1 MALELVVVTP
11 EGEALS
17 EEVEQVVLPGEAGD
31 FGVLESHERFLTP
44 LQLGPME
51 IIRSAADAS
60 RSADGSRSG
69 DASRPKQE
77 WAAITSGFAEV
88 DGSRVVVLVDSCAL
102 ARDIDRDETEN
113 RRVAAEG
120 ELANLAVGDATA
132 GERAR
137 LTAVVARAELE
148 LEVADR

>member
-1 MALELVVVTP
+1 MAIELVVVTP

-17 EEVEQVVLPGEAGD
+17 ESVQQVVLPGEAGE

-51 IIRSAADAS
+51 IIRD
-60 RSADGSRSG
+60 SG
-69 DASRPKQE
+69 NE

-88 DGSRVVVLVDSCAL
+88 DGQRCVVLVDSCTL
-102 ARDIDRDETEN
+102 ASKVDTGAVESAKSEADGQLASLPDDE
-113 RRVAAEG
+113 
-120 ELANLAVGDATA
+120 ANA

-137 LTAVVARAELE
+137 LAGVVARAELE
-148 LEVADR
+148 LDVASR

>member
-17 EEVEQVVLPGEAGD
+17 EQVEQVVLPGEAGE

-44 LQLGPME
+44 LQLGAMQ
-51 IIRSAADAS
+51 IIRSADS
-60 RSADGSRSG
+60 SA
-69 DASRPKQE
+69 AKNE
-77 WAAITSGFAEV
+77 WAAITTGFAEV

-102 ARDIDRDETEN
+102 ASQIDSSKVEERKSEAETELYD
-113 RRVAAEG
+113 
-120 ELANLAVGDATA
+120 LADDDSTA

-137 LTAVVARAELE
+137 LAAVIARAELE
-148 LEVADR
+148 LDVAGR

>member
-17 EEVEQVVLPGEAGD
+17 EEVNQVVLPGEAGN

-44 LQLGPME
+44 LMLGPME
-51 IIRSAADAS
+51 IIR
-60 RSADGSRSG
+60 GNG
-69 DASRPKQE
+69 TE

-88 DGSRVVVLVDSCAL
+88 DGQRVVVLVDSCAL
-102 ARDIDRDETEN
+102 ASEIDREATET
-113 RRVAAEG
+113 RRAEANDA
-120 ELANLAVGDATA
+120 LAGLPDDDAHA

-137 LTAVVARAELE
+137 LAAIVAQAELE
-148 LEVADR
+148 LEVAAR

>member
-17 EEVEQVVLPGEAGD
+17 EEVEQVVLPGEAGN

-51 IIRSAADAS
+51 IIRAG
-60 RSADGSRSG
+60 RGS
-69 DASRPKQE
+69 E

-88 DGSRVVVLVDSCAL
+88 DGQRVVVLVDSCSL
-102 ARDIDRDETEN
+102 AGEIDAAATEA
-113 RRVAAEG
+113 RRVEADNAMADLSDTE
-120 ELANLAVGDATA
+120 EHAS
-132 GERAR
+132 ERAR
-137 LTAVVARAELE
+137 LAAVIARAELE
-148 LEVADR
+148 LEIATR